1 LHENIDKV
9 IGGQGDKG
17 RGDKARRR
25 GEGAKGRRGEGAKGR
40 RGEGATRRQG
50 EGRLGDKARGE
61 ERWVTRRTLHFWG
74 TSPPTP
80 LLKKARGDYTP
91 GIFMNGL
98 ISYLF
103 SNFTVLLLFTIL
115 YLLFTIHYSLFVI
128 HFSLSN
134 TSS

>member
-1 LHENIDKV
+1 MKILTRCWEDK
-9 IGGQGDKG
+9 GTWGQGEG
-17 RGDKARRR
+17 RQ
-25 GEGAKGRRGEGAKGR
+25 GEAKGR

-61 ERWVTRRTLHFWG
+61 ERWVTRRTLHFWE

-115 YLLFTIHYSLFVI
+115 YLLFTFHYSLFTFHSSLFTF